1 MASAII
7 ATVTFLP
14 LLFSQPCQREIA
26 KLLRYLGKRLFPKRA
41 QCVSVTWDAAPDV
54 LRSTQSHCQ
63 QKQCWSFIVDW
74 LLNGLGHQRVQPKY
88 IDKPDALDLFG
99 GNYLCID
106 VPVLLAIVLCSVG
119 DRKSLSWREGA
130 VSYDQDFSLRLRTV
144 GGDQDIL
151 LAHVSASLKH
161 DRMHYTK
168 AELTALMQGY
178 PPWYRERVVCS
189 HGPSI
194 PYPIRS
200 NTDILRGGWVVA
212 VGLADRNRR
221 PMALYTVPNL
231 ADSQSDSTYN
241 GRGNGTHLRQAVN
254 RVHEVLKEIALHIP
268 DDSDLKKVIEAVH
281 YMITTGTGSGV
292 ERYLAPDGITGGNI
306 AQLDGAQCIFAMS
319 LFNTRVPSDGDIQTL
334 RPILAPVLK
343 AAFDGCY
350 KVIQDLKDDGMRLV
364 LPHELGNDWSRKIY
378 LRDCVV
384 ADA

>member
-1 MASAII
+1 
-7 ATVTFLP
+7 
-14 LLFSQPCQREIA
+14 
-26 KLLRYLGKRLFPKRA
+26 
-41 QCVSVTWDAAPDV
+41 
-54 LRSTQSHCQ
+54 
-63 QKQCWSFIVDW
+63 
-74 LLNGLGHQRVQPKY
+74 
-88 IDKPDALDLFG
+88 
-99 GNYLCID
+99 
-106 VPVLLAIVLCSVG
+106 
-119 DRKSLSWREGA
+119 
-130 VSYDQDFSLRLRTV
+130 
-144 GGDQDIL
+144 
-151 LAHVSASLKH
+151 
-161 DRMHYTK
+161 
-168 AELTALMQGY
+168 
-178 PPWYRERVVCS
+178 
-189 HGPSI
+189 
-194 PYPIRS
+194 
-200 NTDILRGGWVVA
+200 
-212 VGLADRNRR
+212 
-221 PMALYTVPNL
+221 MALYTVPNL